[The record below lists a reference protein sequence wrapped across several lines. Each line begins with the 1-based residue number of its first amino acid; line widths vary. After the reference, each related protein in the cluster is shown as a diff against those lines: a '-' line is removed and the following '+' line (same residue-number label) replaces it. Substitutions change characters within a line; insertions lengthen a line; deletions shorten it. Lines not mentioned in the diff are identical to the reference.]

1 MMTSTQRINRDM
13 EKENTNEIYYW
24 ALIALAVLTLY
35 IGHTALSKKS
45 NKGST
50 NNSQSRGVPPAY
62 TILGE
67 DTLWHSHTPDT
78 AYRQG
83 WDTTGIIPQDG
94 TAYPNKLYK

>member
-13 EKENTNEIYYW
+13 EKENTKEIYYYS
-24 ALIALAVLTLY
+24 LVALAVLTLY
-35 IGHTALSKKS
+35 IGHIAINKKS
-45 NKGST
+45 NRKSHNRQST
-50 NNSQSRGVPPAY
+50 SIPPAY
-62 TILGE
+62 TVLGE
-67 DTLWHSHTPDT
+67 DTLWYSHTPDT